1 MDVAV
6 GSLQSGVGLTLATL
20 VVCLLLSKFPKISP
34 LKTPNV
40 LRLSYVLTLW
50 LALAV
55 VGILMVEPNLLTR
68 YAPNWKSS
76 AGWALLGG
84 SLLCVSR
91 AFGRVLKAST
101 MLVVWSGVSIVLAS
115 QIFLNK
121 MPHMIDQKDLTRLN
135 AVVSAETTESVLY
148 GLRRILR
155 IGQGAMISAGF
166 LDEPSIESVT
176 KQAASF
182 VRSSRYQGD
191 LEATLS
197 QSRDS

>member
-6 GSLQSGVGLTLATL
+6 GSLRSGVGVTLALL
-20 VVCLLLSKFPKISP
+20 VGCLLLSKFPKISP
-34 LKTPNV
+34 LKTPNL
-40 LRLSYVLTLW
+40 LRVSYVLTLW
-50 LALAV
+50 LALVV
-55 VGILMVEPNLLTR
+55 VGLLIVEPNILTQ

-115 QIFLNK
+115 QLFLNK
-121 MPHMIDQKDLTRLN
+121 MPHMIDRKDLAQLN
-135 AVVSAETTESVLY
+135 AVVSVETADRALY

-155 IGQGAMISAGF
+155 LGQGAMAAVGF
-166 LDEPSIESVT
+166 LDEPAIESVT

-182 VRSSRYQGD
+182 VRPSRYQGGV
-191 LEATLS
+191 EPSLS